1 MEPAEVFSEYKI
13 SLKFVFDS
21 LSEGLLILNREGK
34 LIYANQSSA
43 SILNFSLDHYPTK
56 EWARKLNIYHL
67 NTEQPLSYHEMPIIR
82 ALEGSRFSDYR
93 LFIQHSGLERGI
105 YISVNAQPLID
116 ENGHY
121 NGAMATFQDIT
132 RRIIKEKAVK
142 NINASKLESL
152 GVLAAN
158 IAHEIKNPLGVIRTS
173 VSALLYMMKEN
184 APMELLQRQLSVIDT
199 TAMRISDIASALNN
213 LSRNTRNESF
223 TKSSVNDILKDVNL
237 LLGEKL
243 RAKNIRFLLDDS
255 ENLINE
261 ILYCLRI
268 QISQVL
274 INVIRNAADAVEDQG
289 NPEITIKLK
298 KDSSYFYF
306 MITDSGPGVPESV
319 RDHLFEPFFTT
330 KALGKGTGIG
340 LSISREIMKKH
351 RGEIYLDE
359 EMGKNCF
366 VIKIPGIIQD
376 HPGKELN

>member
-1 MEPAEVFSEYKI
+1 MNPAEVFSEYKI

-21 LSEGLLILNREGK
+21 LAEGILILNNEGK

-43 SILNFSLDHYPTK
+43 SILKFSLDHYPTK
-56 EWARKLNIYHL
+56 EWAKKLNIYHV
-67 NTEQPLSYHEMPIIR
+67 NTQKPLSYHEMPIVR
-82 ALEGSRFSDYR
+82 ALKGNRFSDYR
-93 LFIQHSGLERGI
+93 LFIQHAGLERGI

-116 ENGHY
+116 EYGNY

-132 RRIIKEKAVK
+132 RRLIKEKAVK

-184 APMELLQRQLSVIDT
+184 APTELLHRQLSVIDT
-199 TAMRISDIASALNN
+199 TAMRISDMASALNN
-213 LSRNTRNESF
+213 LSRNTTNELF
-223 TKSSVNDILKDVNL
+223 AKSSVNDILKDVNL

-243 RAKNIRFLLDDS
+243 RAKNIRLFLDDS

-261 ILYCLRI
+261 ILHCLRI

-274 INVIRNAADAVEDQG
+274 INVIRNAADAVEEQAD
-289 NPEITIKLK
+289 PEITIKLR
-298 KDSSYFYF
+298 KDSSCFYF
-306 MITDSGPGVPESV
+306 MVIDSGPGVPESV

-330 KALGKGTGIG
+330 KTLGKGTGIG

-351 RGEIYLDE
+351 KGEIYLDE
-359 EMGKNCF
+359 DGGKNCF